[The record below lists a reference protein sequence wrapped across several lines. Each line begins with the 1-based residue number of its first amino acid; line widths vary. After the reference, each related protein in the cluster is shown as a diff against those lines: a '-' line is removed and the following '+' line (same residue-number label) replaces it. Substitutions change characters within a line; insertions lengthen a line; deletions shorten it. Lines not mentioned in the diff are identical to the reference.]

1 MITLLIYVFVDN
13 QWLAVES
20 FSLNPIVHGGS
31 EIALKHDGE
40 GGGGGKFTTPPQA
53 KNQTTKAVDLKLGTL
68 IN

>member
-31 EIALKHDGE
+31 EVALKH
-40 GGGGGKFTTPPQA
+40 GGGGGRGVNLPPHP
-53 KNQTTKAVDLKLGTL
+53 
-68 IN
+68 

>member
-31 EIALKHDGE
+31 EIALKHGR
-40 GGGGGKFTTPPQA
+40 GGGRGVNLPPHP
-53 KNQTTKAVDLKLGTL
+53 
-68 IN
+68 

>member
-40 GGGGGKFTTPPQA
+40 GGGGEIYLPTPS
-53 KNQTTKAVDLKLGTL
+53 
-68 IN
+68 

>member
-31 EIALKHDGE
+31 EIALKHGRGRGE
-40 GGGGGKFTTPPQA
+40 GGKFTSPPLA
-53 KNQTTKAVDLKLGTL
+53 KIQTTKAVDLKLGTL
-68 IN
+68 IK

>member
-31 EIALKHDGE
+31 EIALKH
-40 GGGGGKFTTPPQA
+40 GGGVNLPPHP
-53 KNQTTKAVDLKLGTL
+53 
-68 IN
+68 